1 MRRLIFVLTC
11 CWLAIGLAGCNYT
24 IREAAVEAPV
34 NPPGEDPV
42 QEPTD
47 VQYYPSDEPVRL
59 GLEHFNRGNYGIAQR
74 YFKDAVEKSPRDVT
88 AWIGL
93 AASYDRL
100 RRFDLADQAYSQAIR
115 LGGETV
121 QVLNDQGYSYMLRG
135 NLSAARRKFE
145 KAYSIDPTN
154 PVIVNN
160 LELLNGSRRFI
171 ERPPNNQ
178 P

>member
-1 MRRLIFVLTC
+1 MRRLILMLTC
-11 CWLAIGLAGCNYT
+11 CWLAIGLAACDYT
-24 IREAAVEAPV
+24 VRQAAIVAPV
-34 NPPGEDPV
+34 DAGGPDPV

-47 VQYYPSDEPVRL
+47 VKYYPSDEPVRL
-59 GLEHFNRGNYGIAQR
+59 GLEHFNRGNYGIANR
-74 YFKDAVEKSPRDVT
+74 YFRDGVEKSPKDLT
-88 AWIGL
+88 AWMGL

-100 RRFDLADQAYSQAIR
+100 RRFDLADQAYAQAIR

-135 NLSAARRKFE
+135 NLTAARRKFE
-145 KAYSIDPTN
+145 KAYALDPGN
-154 PVIVNN
+154 PVIANN